1 MANTKS
7 VYNVA
12 GMDCAD
18 CALHVENSV
27 KKIPGFT
34 DVKVNLL
41 TGTLELMHPGN
52 KSVDA
57 EITLAVKSAGY
68 KIVQP
73 KQTLSLFKIS
83 GKFSP
88 ALIRD
93 TIKKLEKYHDI
104 TKITYHS
111 GDSKLS
117 VNHTI
122 PVAEIVSLLENTS
135 LDFTFIGTKKES
147 RESNRIDLIRIIIC
161 SAFLTI
167 GLILYYTG
175 AMEILAKAS
184 FLMAILSGGYPVA
197 LKGWKELRSLKPG
210 MNLLMS
216 VAVIGAVI
224 LGEWTEGSIVI
235 FLFALAQ
242 YLESWSITRA
252 RNSIGNLM
260 EERPVTARVVEGNK
274 SRIIAVEM
282 VRKGDII
289 AVKPGE
295 RIPTDGKIISGNS
308 FIDQSMITGESMPVR
323 VAVSSVVYAGTL
335 NKNGYLQIEAASTFP
350 ESTYN
355 KITQLAKQAQTQKAP
370 QQIFVEKFARYYT
383 PVVMIAAL
391 SIAVFPPL
399 LADLSWNEWIY
410 RALVLLVIACPCA
423 FVISTPVTIISGL
436 TNAIR
441 KGIMIK
447 GGLYLENFSK
457 VNTIA
462 FDKTGT
468 LTIGEPEVQKVV
480 SLKNYEVELI
490 LSFAA
495 SLELHSDHPLAQAI
509 VSYAEKQ
516 SISLIKSENI
526 QSLEG
531 RGISGAINGET
542 ILVGSH
548 RMFEEKGICDGR
560 LHEDLQLIEDE
571 NHTAVLVGKNN
582 IIIGII
588 AITDKLREQSIT
600 VLQELRRSGIR
611 KISLLTGDNQR
622 TAAIIG
628 EVLDIRDIHA
638 ELLPEDKLR
647 IINELRRNN
656 DYVAMVGD
664 GINDAPALA
673 AADIGIAMA
682 VRGSDTALE
691 TADIA
696 LMDDDLTK
704 IPYLKKL
711 SNTTIKIVKQN
722 LFIALFLKFTF
733 LALAIPGYATLW
745 MAVFADMGASLMV
758 IFNGLRALKV
768 K

>member
-27 KKIPGFT
+27 K
-34 DVKVNLL
+34 
-41 TGTLELMHPGN
+41 
-52 KSVDA
+52 
-57 EITLAVKSAGY
+57 
-68 KIVQP
+68 
-73 KQTLSLFKIS
+73 
-83 GKFSP
+83 
-88 ALIRD
+88 
-93 TIKKLEKYHDI
+93 
-104 TKITYHS
+104 
-111 GDSKLS
+111 
-117 VNHTI
+117 
-122 PVAEIVSLLENTS
+122 
-135 LDFTFIGTKKES
+135 ES
-147 RESNRIDLIRIIIC
+147 EESNRIDLIRIIIC
-161 SAFLTI
+161 SSFLTV
-167 GLILYYTG
+167 GLILYYTS
-175 AMEILAKAS
+175 AMEMLAKAS

-224 LGEWTEGSIVI
+224 LGEWTEGSMVI
-235 FLFALAQ
+235 FLFTLAQ

-260 EERPVTARVVEGNK
+260 EERPVTARVVDGNQT
-274 SRIIAVEM
+274 RIIAVEM

-308 FIDQSMITGESMPVR
+308 FIDQSMITGESIPVR
-323 VAVSSVVYAGTL
+323 VSGNSVVYAGTL
-335 NKNGYLQIEAASTFP
+335 NKNGYLQIEATSTFP

-355 KITQLAKQAQTQKAP
+355 KIAQLATQAQTQKAP
-370 QQIFVEKFARYYT
+370 QQKFVEKFARYYT
-383 PVVMIAAL
+383 PIVMSVAL

-468 LTIGEPEVQKVV
+468 LTRGEPEVQKVV
-480 SLKNYEVELI
+480 SLQNYEEELI

-495 SLELHSDHPLAQAI
+495 SLEMHSDHPLAQAI
-509 VSYAEKQ
+509 VSHTEKRC
-516 SISLIKSENI
+516 ISLKMSENI

-531 RGISGAINGET
+531 RGVSGVINGET

-548 RMFEEKGICDGR
+548 RMFEEKGICNGD

-571 NHTAVLVGKNN
+571 NHNAVLVGKNN

-588 AITDKLREQSIT
+588 AITDKLREESIS
-600 VLQELRRSGIR
+600 VFQELRRSGIR

-622 TAAIIG
+622 TAATIG
-628 EVLDIRDIHA
+628 KVLDIRDIHA
-638 ELLPEDKLR
+638 ELLPEDKLK

-722 LFIALFLKFTF
+722 IFIAIFLKFTF

-745 MAVFADMGASLMV
+745 MAVFADMGASLLV
-758 IFNGLRALKV
+758 IFNGLRALRV

>member
-27 KKIPGFT
+27 K
-34 DVKVNLL
+34 
-41 TGTLELMHPGN
+41 
-52 KSVDA
+52 
-57 EITLAVKSAGY
+57 
-68 KIVQP
+68 
-73 KQTLSLFKIS
+73 
-83 GKFSP
+83 
-88 ALIRD
+88 
-93 TIKKLEKYHDI
+93 
-104 TKITYHS
+104 
-111 GDSKLS
+111 
-117 VNHTI
+117 
-122 PVAEIVSLLENTS
+122 
-135 LDFTFIGTKKES
+135 ES
-147 RESNRIDLIRIIIC
+147 EESNRIDLIRIIIC
-161 SAFLTI
+161 SSFLTV
-167 GLILYYTG
+167 GLILYYTS
-175 AMEILAKAS
+175 AMEMLAKAS

-224 LGEWTEGSIVI
+224 LGEWTEGSMVI
-235 FLFALAQ
+235 FLFTLAQ

-260 EERPVTARVVEGNK
+260 EERPVTARVVDGNQT
-274 SRIIAVEM
+274 RIIAVEM

-308 FIDQSMITGESMPVR
+308 FIDQSMITGESIPVR
-323 VAVSSVVYAGTL
+323 VSGNSVVYAGTL
-335 NKNGYLQIEAASTFP
+335 NKNGYLQIEATSTFP

-355 KITQLAKQAQTQKAP
+355 KIAQLATQAQTQKAP
-370 QQIFVEKFARYYT
+370 QQKFVEKFARYYT
-383 PVVMIAAL
+383 PIVMSVAL

-468 LTIGEPEVQKVV
+468 LTRGEPEVQKVV
-480 SLKNYEVELI
+480 SLQNYEEELI

-495 SLELHSDHPLAQAI
+495 SLEMHSDHPLAQAI
-509 VSYAEKQ
+509 VSHTEKRC
-516 SISLIKSENI
+516 ISLKMSENI

-531 RGISGAINGET
+531 RGVSGVINGET

-548 RMFEEKGICDGR
+548 RMFEEKGICNGD

-571 NHTAVLVGKNN
+571 NHTTVLVGKNN
-582 IIIGII
+582 FIIGII
-588 AITDKLREQSIT
+588 AITDKLREESIS
-600 VLQELRRSGIR
+600 VFQELRRSGIR

-622 TAAIIG
+622 TAATIG
-628 EVLDIRDIHA
+628 KVLDIRDIHA
-638 ELLPEDKLR
+638 ELLPEDKLK

-722 LFIALFLKFTF
+722 IFIAIFLKFTF

-745 MAVFADMGASLMV
+745 MAVFADMGASLLV
-758 IFNGLRALKV
+758 IFNGLRALRV

>member
-27 KKIPGFT
+27 K
-34 DVKVNLL
+34 
-41 TGTLELMHPGN
+41 
-52 KSVDA
+52 
-57 EITLAVKSAGY
+57 
-68 KIVQP
+68 
-73 KQTLSLFKIS
+73 
-83 GKFSP
+83 
-88 ALIRD
+88 
-93 TIKKLEKYHDI
+93 
-104 TKITYHS
+104 
-111 GDSKLS
+111 
-117 VNHTI
+117 
-122 PVAEIVSLLENTS
+122 
-135 LDFTFIGTKKES
+135 ES
-147 RESNRIDLIRIIIC
+147 EESNRIDLIRIIIC
-161 SAFLTI
+161 SSFLTV
-167 GLILYYTG
+167 GLILYYTS
-175 AMEILAKAS
+175 AMEMLAKAS

-224 LGEWTEGSIVI
+224 LGEWTEGSMVI
-235 FLFALAQ
+235 ILFTLAQ

-260 EERPVTARVVEGNK
+260 EERPVTARVVDGNQT
-274 SRIIAVEM
+274 RIIAVEM

-308 FIDQSMITGESMPVR
+308 FIDQSMITGESIPVR
-323 VAVSSVVYAGTL
+323 VSGNSVVYAGTL
-335 NKNGYLQIEAASTFP
+335 NKNGYLQIEATSTFP

-355 KITQLAKQAQTQKAP
+355 KIAQLATQAQTQKAP
-370 QQIFVEKFARYYT
+370 QQKFVEKFARYYT
-383 PVVMIAAL
+383 PIVMSVAL

-468 LTIGEPEVQKVV
+468 LTRGEPEVQKVV
-480 SLKNYEVELI
+480 SLQNYEEELI

-495 SLELHSDHPLAQAI
+495 SLEMHSDHPLAQAI
-509 VSYAEKQ
+509 VSHTEKRC
-516 SISLIKSENI
+516 ISLKMSENI

-531 RGISGAINGET
+531 RGVSGVINGET

-548 RMFEEKGICDGR
+548 RMFEEKGICNGD

-571 NHTAVLVGKNN
+571 NHTTVLVGKNN
-582 IIIGII
+582 FIIGII
-588 AITDKLREQSIT
+588 AITDKLREESIS
-600 VLQELRRSGIR
+600 VFQELRRSGIR

-622 TAAIIG
+622 TAATIG
-628 EVLDIRDIHA
+628 KVLDIRDIHA
-638 ELLPEDKLR
+638 ELLPEDKLK

-722 LFIALFLKFTF
+722 IFIAIFLKFTF

-745 MAVFADMGASLMV
+745 MAVFADMGASLLV
-758 IFNGLRALKV
+758 IFNGLRALRV